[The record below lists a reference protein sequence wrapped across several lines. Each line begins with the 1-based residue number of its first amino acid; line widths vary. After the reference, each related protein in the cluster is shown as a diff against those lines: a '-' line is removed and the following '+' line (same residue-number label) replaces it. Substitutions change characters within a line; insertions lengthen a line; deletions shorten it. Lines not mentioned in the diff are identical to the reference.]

1 MGIGVRVQGKWG
13 YIDPVWARKI
23 REWNSLDTALYD
35 HFEKKLDMA
44 VEKYGRNRMNVEVSK
59 LRSQLREVEEKCV
72 DVSFLTVTL
81 SDTSDMSS
89 V

>member
-1 MGIGVRVQGKWG
+1 
-13 YIDPVWARKI
+13 
-23 REWNSLDTALYD
+23 
-35 HFEKKLDMA
+35 MA

-72 DVSFLTVTL
+72 DVSFLTATL

-89 V
+89 I

>member
-1 MGIGVRVQGKWG
+1 
-13 YIDPVWARKI
+13 
-23 REWNSLDTALYD
+23 
-35 HFEKKLDMA
+35 MA

-72 DVSFLTVTL
+72 DVSFFLTVTFL
-81 SDTSDMSS
+81 DVKRIFLTIKFI